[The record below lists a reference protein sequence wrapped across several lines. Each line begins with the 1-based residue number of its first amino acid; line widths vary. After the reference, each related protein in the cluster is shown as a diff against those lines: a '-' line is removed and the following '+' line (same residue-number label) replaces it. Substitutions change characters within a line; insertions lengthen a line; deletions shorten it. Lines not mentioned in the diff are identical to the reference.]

1 VILSKFLGGFFLFL
15 IFISMVIFKNYGFTL
30 TQSLIIGIFI
40 TAASFLFYEFVIK
53 KKLKIRTI
61 ILFSAGFFLG
71 LYVAKGITL
80 SLYSIFANFPYLQ
93 EILFITL
100 PYLFGFTAV
109 EVAKNKPISEL
120 LKEEQGLYCTP
131 KVVDTSALID
141 GRIVEIANIGFVEG
155 KIVIPRFVLE
165 ELQFLADSTDP
176 MIRTKGKKG
185 LEMVSRLK
193 TLNKLPVEIYE
204 RDIPWIK
211 DVDSKLVELSRRLSA
226 KLITTDYNLNRIASI
241 KGVEILNINDLANA
255 LKPVVA
261 VGEELVIFLV
271 KEGKE
276 KNQAV
281 GYLDDGTMVVVD
293 NAKHLIGHRVKVLVN
308 NLLQTSSGKIIFARP
323 KEVVK

>member
-1 VILSKFLGGFFLFL
+1 MSKLIGGFLLVL
-15 IFISMVIFKNYGFTL
+15 IIISIIIFKNYGFTL
-30 TQSLIIGIFI
+30 TQSLILGIFLS
-40 TAASFLFYEFVIK
+40 AASFLFYQFILRK
-53 KKLKIRTI
+53 KITVKIVL
-61 ILFSAGFFLG
+61 LFSAGFFLG
-71 LYVAKGITL
+71 LWLAKGITL
-80 SLYSIFANFPYLQ
+80 SLYSLFTNFPYLQ

-100 PYLFGFTAV
+100 PYLFGLLAV
-109 EVAKNKPISEL
+109 EIGRKKPLSEL
-120 LKEEQGLYCTP
+120 LKDESSLYCTL

-141 GRIVEIANIGFVEG
+141 GRIYEIARLGFIEG

-165 ELQFLADSTDP
+165 ELQTLADSTDHLV
-176 MIRTKGKKG
+176 RTKGKKG
-185 LEMVSRLK
+185 LEIVASLK
-193 TLNKLPVEIYE
+193 GLERPPVEIYE

-211 DVDSKLVELSRRLSA
+211 EVDAKLIELCRRLKA
-226 KLITTDYNLNRIASI
+226 KLITTDYNLNRVATI

-276 KNQAV
+276 KNQGV

-293 NAKHLIGHRVKVLVN
+293 NAKHLIGHKVKVLVN
-308 NLLQTSSGKIIFARP
+308 NILQTSAGKIIFGRL

>member
-1 VILSKFLGGFFLFL
+1 MISKFIGGFFLFL
-15 IFISMVIFKNYGFTL
+15 LFISTAIFKHYGFTL
-30 TQSLIIGIFI
+30 TQSLIVGIFI
-40 TAASFLFYEFVIK
+40 SAASFLFYEFVIRK
-53 KKLKIRTI
+53 RLKIRVI

-71 LYVAKGITL
+71 LLLAEGITI
-80 SLYSIFANFPYLQ
+80 SLYSIFTSLPYLQ

-109 EVAKNKPISEL
+109 EVAKGRPLTEL
-120 LKEEQGLYCTP
+120 LKEEKGLYCTL

-141 GRIVEIANIGFVEG
+141 GRIVEIAKNGFLEG
-155 KIVIPRFVLE
+155 KIIIPRFVLE
-165 ELQFLADSTDP
+165 ELQTLADSTDP
-176 MIRTKGKKG
+176 MVRTKGKKG
-185 LEMVSRLK
+185 LEIVSQMRGLE
-193 TLNKLPVEIYE
+193 KLPVEIYE

-211 DVDSKLVELSRRLSA
+211 DVDSKLVELSRRLRA
-226 KLITTDYNLNRIASI
+226 KLVTTDYNLNRIATI

-276 KNQAV
+276 KNQGV

-293 NAKHLIGHRVKVLVN
+293 NAKHLIGHKVKVLVN
-308 NLLQTSSGKIIFARP
+308 NLLQTSAGKIIFARV

>member
-1 VILSKFLGGFFLFL
+1 VTVSKFFGGFFLFL
-15 IFISMVIFKNYGFTL
+15 LFVSVVIFKHYGFTL

-40 TAASFLFYEFVIK
+40 TAASFLFHEFVMK

-71 LYVAKGITL
+71 LYIAKGITL
-80 SLYSIFANFPYLQ
+80 SLYSVFTSFPYLQ

-120 LKEEQGLYCTP
+120 LKDEQGLYSTP
-131 KVVDTSALID
+131 KVIDTSALID
-141 GRIVEIANIGFVEG
+141 GRIVEIAKLGFIEG
-155 KIVIPRFVLE
+155 KIIIPRFVLE
-165 ELQFLADSTDP
+165 ELQNLADSTEP

-185 LEMVSRLK
+185 LEMVSELRNIEK
-193 TLNKLPVEIYE
+193 PSVEIYE

-211 DVDSKLVELSRRLSA
+211 DVDSKLVELCRKLRA
-226 KLITTDYNLNRIASI
+226 KLITTDYNLNKVASI

-308 NLLQTSSGKIIFARP
+308 NLLQTSSGKIIFART

>member
-1 VILSKFLGGFFLFL
+1 MSKLIGGFLLVL
-15 IFISMVIFKNYGFTL
+15 IFISIIIFKNYGFTL
-30 TQSLIIGIFI
+30 TQSLILGIFLS
-40 TAASFLFYEFVIK
+40 AASFLFYQFILRK
-53 KKLKIRTI
+53 KITVKIVL
-61 ILFSAGFFLG
+61 LFSAGFFLG
-71 LYVAKGITL
+71 LWLAKGITL
-80 SLYSIFANFPYLQ
+80 SLYSLFTNFPYLQ

-100 PYLFGFTAV
+100 PYLFGLLAV
-109 EVAKNKPISEL
+109 EVGRKRPLSEL
-120 LKEEQGLYCTP
+120 LKDESSLYCTL

-141 GRIVEIANIGFVEG
+141 GRIYEIARLGFIEG

-165 ELQFLADSTDP
+165 ELQTLADSTDHLV
-176 MIRTKGKKG
+176 RTKGKKG
-185 LEMVSRLK
+185 LEIVANLRGLERP
-193 TLNKLPVEIYE
+193 PVEIYE

-211 DVDSKLVELSRRLSA
+211 EVDAKLVELCRRLKA
-226 KLITTDYNLNRIASI
+226 KLITTDYNLNRVATI

-276 KNQAV
+276 KNQGV

-293 NAKHLIGHRVKVLVN
+293 NAKHLIGHKVKVLVN
-308 NLLQTSSGKIIFARP
+308 NILQTSAGKIIFGRL

>member
-1 VILSKFLGGFFLFL
+1 VISKFIGGFFLFL
-15 IFISMVIFKNYGFTL
+15 LFISTAIFKHYGFTL
-30 TQSLIIGIFI
+30 TQSLIVGIFI
-40 TAASFLFYEFVIK
+40 SAASFLFYEFVIRK
-53 KKLKIRTI
+53 RLKIRVI

-71 LYVAKGITL
+71 LLLAEGITI
-80 SLYSIFANFPYLQ
+80 SLYSIFTSLPYLQ

-109 EVAKNKPISEL
+109 EVAKGRPLTEL
-120 LKEEQGLYCTP
+120 LKEEKGLYCTL

-141 GRIVEIANIGFVEG
+141 GRIVEIAKNGFLEG
-155 KIVIPRFVLE
+155 KIIIPRFVLE
-165 ELQFLADSTDP
+165 ELQTLADSTDP
-176 MIRTKGKKG
+176 MVRTKGKKG
-185 LEMVSRLK
+185 LEIVSQMRGLE
-193 TLNKLPVEIYE
+193 KLPVEIYE

-211 DVDSKLVELSRRLSA
+211 DVDSKLVELSRRLRA
-226 KLITTDYNLNRIASI
+226 KLVTTDYNLNRIATI

-276 KNQAV
+276 KNQGV

-293 NAKHLIGHRVKVLVN
+293 NAKHLIGHKVKVLVN
-308 NLLQTSSGKIIFARP
+308 NLLQTSAGKIIFARV